1 MRGELVALDLETT
14 GLNPDTDAI
23 IEVGAVR
30 FREGRVID
38 EFSMLVN
45 PLRPLPQEV
54 SFLTGISEASLQT
67 QPTLSEVIPQL
78 RHYLGNATLI
88 AHNAQFD
95 RAFMEKAGFR
105 DYHWLDTLELGS
117 ILLPRA
123 LRYSLA
129 YLSGYF
135 QIDLVSHHRAADDAR
150 ATAYLYWE
158 LWKVCTQLPPAL
170 IQEILTHSKDL
181 KWEARPYFEAA
192 LAESK
197 TAYAGAKAVPQSIEL
212 AATKS
217 PARADTHP
225 AISDINTVFG
235 EQGLLSQ
242 KLPFHEYRPQQQD
255 MAVQV
260 DAAIRDS
267 KHILIEAGTGVGKTL
282 AYLIPAAIWSQEPE
296 RRVVISTYTTN
307 LQDQLIQNDIPLVSE
322 VLGQPVS
329 AVVLKGRSH
338 YLCPRRLEDMRRSGP
353 TTLDELRIL
362 AKVLIWQQ
370 MPNSGDRNEI
380 NLRGFNELAIW
391 NRLSAEEHTCT
402 LDDCETL
409 AGGRCPLFQ
418 SRKAAHS
425 AQIVIIN
432 HALLCADPLSKDQI
446 LPPYNH
452 LIVDEAHNLEDAAT
466 NAYAVRLDEVGIAY
480 RITELTNVHRGL
492 LGDVLVQMKD
502 SLSAEDYARLST
514 FGDHISQG
522 ARALRRHIDLYFE
535 AVRAF
540 IGDMNGDSDD
550 GPTTI
555 TIRLTPKS
563 RQSAAFQRLL
573 QTWLPTDEFLNG
585 IIEAVQKLASGLR
598 RWAKKGVRSA
608 PGLLRRVESS
618 LDSLSRLQTTL
629 SDVMQPAGSSMIHWF
644 NQSYG
649 GSVSIHSAPLAVGP
663 ALRQN
668 LWQQKRSVVLT
679 SATLRSDDDF
689 AYLQERLQAESMA
702 TASLDSPFDYRQN
715 CLIYLPNDLP
725 DPNERGAYQQAIER
739 SLVEL
744 AAALDGRTL
753 ALFTS
758 YNQLQQTAQAV
769 RARLALGSI
778 AVYDQVE
785 SSNRMA
791 TLEGFKSAEKAVLMG
806 TRGFWEGID
815 IPGVALSALMI
826 TRLPFPVPNDPIIA
840 ARSETFNDS
849 FRDYM
854 LPEAILRFRQGFGR
868 LIRSKTDRG
877 IVVILDKRITGK
889 AYGAQ
894 FLAALPPC
902 TIQHG
907 SLQNVSQAAKNWLSR
922 PGLGSPQP

>member
-1 MRGELVALDLETT
+1 DRLRAL
-14 GLNPDTDAI
+14 G
-23 IEVGAVR
+23 
-30 FREGRVID
+30 
-38 EFSMLVN
+38 
-45 PLRPLPQEV
+45 EV
-54 SFLTGISEASLQT
+54 SSKLIHELRAYSTSPEQRKLLQKQWRIGEVAKLLGISESSLQT

-78 RHYLGNATLI
+78 RHYLGDATLI

-105 DYHWLDTLELGS
+105 NHHWLDTLELGS

-129 YLSGYF
+129 YLSSHF
-135 QIDLVSHHRAADDAR
+135 QIDLVSHHRATDDAR

-181 KWEARPYFEAA
+181 KWETRPYFEAA

-197 TAYAGAKAVPQSIEL
+197 ATYAGPKTAPPSVVPITP
-212 AATKS
+212 AS
-217 PARADTHP
+217 PAPADTP
-225 AISDINTVFG
+225 PIDGDIYTIFG

-242 KLPFHEYRPQQQD
+242 KLAGHEYRPQQQD
-255 MAVQV
+255 MAAQV
-260 DAAIRDS
+260 DAVLRES
-267 KHILIEAGTGVGKTL
+267 KQVIIEAGTGVGKTL
-282 AYLIPAAIWSQEPE
+282 AYLIPAAIWSREPD

-307 LQDQLIQNDIPLVSE
+307 LQDQLIQNDIPMVSAA
-322 VLGQPVS
+322 LGQPIN

-370 MPNSGDRNEI
+370 TPNSGDRNEI

-391 NRLSAEEHTCT
+391 NRLSADEHACT
-402 LDDCETL
+402 VEDCETL

-418 SRKAAHS
+418 SRKAAQS
-425 AQIVIIN
+425 AQIVIVN
-432 HALLCADPLSKDQI
+432 HALLCADPIGKDPI
-446 LPPYNH
+446 LPPYND

-466 NAYAVRLDEVGIAY
+466 SAYAVRLDEAGVAY
-480 RITELTNVHRGL
+480 RISELSSIHRSL
-492 LGDVLVQMKD
+492 LGDVLAQMKD
-502 SLSAEDYARLST
+502 SLTAEDYARLST

-522 ARALRRHIDLYFE
+522 AKALRRHIDLYFE

-540 IGDMNGDSDD
+540 IGDMSGDSAD
-550 GPTTI
+550 GPATV
-555 TIRLTPKS
+555 RLTPKT
-563 RQSAAFQRLL
+563 RQSAAFQRLH
-573 QTWLPTDEFLNG
+573 QTWTPVEEFLSG
-585 IIEAVQKLASGLR
+585 IVDAVRKLADGLR
-598 RWAKKGVRSA
+598 RWSKKGVRNA
-608 PGLLRRVESS
+608 PDLLRRVESS
-618 LDSLSRLQTTL
+618 LDGLSRLQAAL
-629 SDVMQPAGSSMIHWF
+629 SDVMQPAGSDTIHWF

-649 GSVSIHSAPLAVGP
+649 GNISIQTAPLTVGP

-679 SATLRSDDDF
+679 SATLRSDADF
-689 AYLQERLQAESMA
+689 GYLQERLQAESMVTVA
-702 TASLDSPFDYRQN
+702 LDSPFDYRQN

-758 YNQLQQTAQAV
+758 YGQLQQTAQAV
-769 RARLALGSI
+769 RPRLALGSI

-785 SSNRMA
+785 ASNRMA

-815 IPGVALSALMI
+815 IPGVALSALMM
-826 TRLPFPVPNDPIIA
+826 TRLPFPVPNDPVIA
-840 ARSETFNDS
+840 ARSDTFNDS

-868 LIRSKTDRG
+868 LIRSKSDRG
-877 IVVILDKRITGK
+877 IVVILDKRITSK

-907 SLQNVSQAAKNWLSR
+907 SLQSVSQAAMNWLSR

>member
-1 MRGELVALDLETT
+1 MRGELIALDLETT
-14 GLNPDTDAI
+14 GLSPDTDAI

-30 FREGRVID
+30 FRDGQVID
-38 EFSMLVN
+38 EFSTLVN

-54 SFLTGISEASLQT
+54 SLLTGISEASLQT

-78 RHYLGNATLI
+78 RHYLGDAVLI

-129 YLSGYF
+129 YLSSHF
-135 QIDLVSHHRAADDAR
+135 QIDLMSHHRATDDAR

-181 KWEARPYFEAA
+181 KWEARPYFESA
-192 LAESK
+192 LAERK
-197 TAYAGAKAVPQSIEL
+197 TAYPGPKGSPSSAEPTVPT
-212 AATKS
+212 A
-217 PARADTHP
+217 PAPASMPPTAD
-225 AISDINTVFG
+225 DINDIFG

-242 KLPFHEYRPQQQD
+242 KLAAHEYRPQQQE
-255 MAVQV
+255 MAAQV
-260 DAAIRDS
+260 DAALRDS
-267 KHILIEAGTGVGKTL
+267 KQVMIEAGTGVGKTL
-282 AYLIPAAIWSQEPE
+282 AYLVPAVLWTREPG
-296 RRVVISTYTTN
+296 RRIVISTYTTN
-307 LQDQLIQNDIPLVSE
+307 LQDQLIQNDIPMVST

-370 MPNSGDRNEI
+370 TPNSGDRNEI

-391 NRLSAEEHTCT
+391 KHLSADEHACT
-402 LDDCETL
+402 IEDCEAL

-418 SRKAAHS
+418 SRKAAQS
-425 AQIVIIN
+425 AQMIVVN
-432 HALLCADPLSKDQI
+432 HALLCADSLGKDPI
-446 LPPYNH
+446 LPPYQD

-466 NAYAVRLDEVGIAY
+466 NAYAARLDEPGIAY
-480 RITELTNVHRGL
+480 RISELASVHRGL
-492 LGDVLVQMKD
+492 LGDVLAQMKE
-502 SLSAEDYARLST
+502 SLTTEDYARLST

-522 ARALRRHIDLYFE
+522 AKALQRHINLYFN
-535 AVRAF
+535 AVGAF
-540 IGDMNGDSDD
+540 IGDMNGDSAD
-550 GPTTI
+550 GPATV
-555 TIRLTPKS
+555 RLTPKI
-563 RQSAAFQRLL
+563 RQSAAFQRLHH
-573 QTWLPTDEFLNG
+573 TWVPTEEFLSG
-585 IIEAVQKLASGLR
+585 IIDAVRKLADGLR
-598 RWAKKGVRSA
+598 RWSKKGVRNA
-608 PGLLRRVESS
+608 PDLLRRVESS
-618 LDSLSRLQTTL
+618 LDELSHLQAVL
-629 SDVMQPAGSSMIHWF
+629 SDVMQPSGSDTIHWF

-649 GSVSIHSAPLAVGP
+649 GNVSIQTAPLTVGP
-663 ALRQN
+663 VLRHN

-679 SATLRSDDDF
+679 SATLRSDNNFD
-689 AYLQERLQAESMA
+689 YLQERLQAESMA
-702 TASLDSPFDYRQN
+702 TSTLDSPFDYRQN

-758 YNQLQQTAQAV
+758 YGQLQQTAQAV
-769 RARLALGSI
+769 RPRLALGNI

-785 SSNRMA
+785 ASNRMA

-849 FRDYM
+849 FHDYM

-868 LIRSKTDRG
+868 LIRSQTDRG
-877 IVVILDKRITGK
+877 IVVILDKRITSK
-889 AYGAQ
+889 TYGAQ

-902 TIQHG
+902 TMQHG
-907 SLQNVSQAAKNWLSR
+907 SLQSISQAARNWLSR
-922 PGLGSPQP
+922 PGLGSTQS